1 MSLVRQSLY
10 DVDGGG
16 ADVLPHPGRV
26 GEMKWIFLLKI
37 TGDVCDAFPIVNDPC
52 R

>member
-26 GEMKWIFLLKI
+26 GEMKWIFIILAQNHGGRL
-37 TGDVCDAFPIVNDPC
+37 
-52 R
+52 

>member
-16 ADVLPHPGRV
+16 GDVFPHPGRV
-26 GEMKWIFLLKI
+26 GMMKWIFFLKSM
-37 TGDVCDAFPIVNDPC
+37 GDAFDASPMANDPC